1 MFTVDNPIF
10 EALYEVARGS
20 TSETIDILEA
30 IVNLD
35 ITDKL
40 DLVEAYMVA
49 KNFDPVAEY
58 EAERIDRLEKNTQRS
73 YTKHLRDKKVA
84 AWVLKTVDP
93 GMIVKVSGTRD
104 KGYRQVIKMYS
115 DSAGIYLECRQLEV
129 FVPVGCRLPKEP
141 KYDQLKDR
149 PYITSHLLKK
159 VTAILINDEWKKV
172 TDLIK
177 EEDDDS

>member
-1 MFTVDNPIF
+1 MYTVDNPIF
-10 EALYEVARGS
+10 EAVYKAVNKS
-20 TSETIDILEA
+20 TSDTIDVLA
-30 IVNLD
+30 ALVDLKAN
-35 ITDKL
+35 DKL
-40 DLVEAYMVA
+40 DLAESYLVA
-49 KNFDPVAEY
+49 KNFDPNYENRAEQLDRLKKND
-58 EAERIDRLEKNTQRS
+58 ERREIDRVRNE
-73 YTKHLRDKKVA
+73 KVA
-84 AWVLKTVDP
+84 DWVLKNVDS

-129 FVPVGCRLPKEP
+129 FVPVGCRRPKAP

-177 EEDDDS
+177 EEDDG